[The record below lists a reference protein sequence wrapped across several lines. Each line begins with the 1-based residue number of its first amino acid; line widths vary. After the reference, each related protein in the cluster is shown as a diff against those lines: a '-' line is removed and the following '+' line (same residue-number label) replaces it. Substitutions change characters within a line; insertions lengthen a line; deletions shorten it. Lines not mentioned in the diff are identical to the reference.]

1 MKIFVNNVGRQPTIK
16 MCKSEQKS
24 TKTIFSI
31 QKSLK
36 RYQYNENPQK
46 YHSIR
51 TDQKYNRKNTTLS
64 EQIKNTTLS
73 EQIKNTIEK
82 IPLYQNR

>member
-1 MKIFVNNVGRQPTIK
+1 LARQPTIK

-24 TKTIFSI
+24 AKTIFSI
-31 QKSLK
+31 KKSLK
-36 RYQYNENPQK
+36 RYQYNEKSKK

-64 EQIKNTTLS
+64 EQIKNT
-73 EQIKNTIEK
+73 IEK
-82 IPLYQNR
+82 IPLYQNRSKIQ

>member
-1 MKIFVNNVGRQPTIK
+1 LARQPTIK

-24 TKTIFSI
+24 AKTIFSI
-31 QKSLK
+31 KKSLK
-36 RYQYNENPQK
+36 RYQYNEKSKKYHSIRTDKK

-64 EQIKNTTLS
+64 EQIKNT
-73 EQIKNTIEK
+73 IEK

>member
-1 MKIFVNNVGRQPTIK
+1 LARQPTIK

-31 QKSLK
+31 KKSLK
-36 RYQYNENPQK
+36 RYQYNEK
-46 YHSIR
+46 S
-51 TDQKYNRKNTTLS
+51 KNTTLS

-82 IPLYQNR
+82 IPLYQNRSKIQ